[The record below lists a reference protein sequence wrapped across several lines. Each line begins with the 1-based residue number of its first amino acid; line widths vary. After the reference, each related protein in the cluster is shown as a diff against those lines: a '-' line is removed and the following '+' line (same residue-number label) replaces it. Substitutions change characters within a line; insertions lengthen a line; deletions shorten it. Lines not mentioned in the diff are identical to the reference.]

1 LDARGSV
8 WLCAAGERLS
18 ESGPRAWCGCAQST
32 GGHHGAGSGCGS
44 GCVVRAVPAWALRDE
59 TMLGPFFIFW
69 RILVVS
75 LFGKAR
81 EGRRWSVS
89 ASEASAGWV
98 ERGRNVSR
106 GTGHANVVGRARL
119 GVAAWHRAEND
130 ITMEQWVS
138 GVVMLAVGSR
148 RGRRKRRCAWNRSVE
163 SGAVRV
169 CAGCAGCAGG
179 PREAGREGRSEGQD
193 GRVRSVRSGRGQDGK
208 NCASGRTR
216 DAPCEAR
223 AMSVLRGPWLRSE
236 HHQRQRRGL
245 DSTRRMA
252 RLRACVRARLL
263 ACLLACLPACLLP
276 TRYSAA
282 HREQPLS
289 TPQSRV
295 L

>member
-1 LDARGSV
+1 
-8 WLCAAGERLS
+8 
-18 ESGPRAWCGCAQST
+18 
-32 GGHHGAGSGCGS
+32 
-44 GCVVRAVPAWALRDE
+44 
-59 TMLGPFFIFW
+59 MLGPFFIFW

-75 LFGKAR
+75 LFGNVR
-81 EGRRWSVS
+81 EGRQWSVF
-89 ASEASAGWV
+89 ASEAGAGWV

-119 GVAAWHRAEND
+119 GLAAWHRAEND
-130 ITMEQWVS
+130 IIMEQSVS

-148 RGRRKRRCAWNRSVE
+148 RGRRMRRCAWNRSVE

-169 CAGCAGCAGG
+169 CAGCAGG

-193 GRVRSVRSGRGQDGK
+193 GRVRSRSGWKKLCKWAYAGCAVRGEGHV
-208 NCASGRTR
+208 NV
-216 DAPCEAR
+216 E
-223 AMSVLRGPWLRSE
+223 GPWLRSE
-236 HHQRQRRGL
+236 HQQRQTRRL

-252 RLRACVRARLL
+252 RLRACVRAR
-263 ACLLACLPACLLP
+263 LLACLPACLLP